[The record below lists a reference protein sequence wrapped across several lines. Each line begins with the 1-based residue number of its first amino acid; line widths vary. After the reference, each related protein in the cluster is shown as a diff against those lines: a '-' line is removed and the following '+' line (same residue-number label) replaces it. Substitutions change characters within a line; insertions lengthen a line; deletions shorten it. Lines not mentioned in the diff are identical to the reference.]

1 MMKIY
6 KKAGERIY
14 LTRVMRGYTR
24 EDLAELAFISPKFL
38 YEIETGRKGFSAVVL
53 YNICQAL
60 KVDCDYIMFG
70 ESKSEYKDEKIIT
83 IIETMNT
90 KQIAAAEK
98 MFRLMA
104 DLCDVL

>member
-6 KKAGERIY
+6 QKAGERIY

-24 EDLAELAFISPKFL
+24 EDLAELAFISTKFL

-60 KVDCDYIMFG
+60 KVDCDYILSG
-70 ESKSEYKDEKIIT
+70 KEKESYDQKL
-83 IIETMNT
+83 MNT
-90 KQIAAAEK
+90 LQLFNEKQTEQISVILKEIYD
-98 MFRLMA
+98 LM
-104 DLCDVL
+104 

>member
-1 MMKIY
+1 MIDKCV
-6 KKAGERIY
+6 GQRIKE
-14 LTRVMRGYTR
+14 LRELRNYTR
-24 EDLAELAFISPKFL
+24 EELAEETDISAKYL
-38 YEIETGRKGFSAVVL
+38 YEIETGKKNFSSDILCRISQSLSVS
-53 YNICQAL
+53 
-60 KVDCDYIMFG
+60 CDYIMFG
-70 ESKSEYKDEKIIT
+70 ETKSEYKDEKIIT